1 MHMSDALLNPVVGIS
16 FCAMSGALLAYSA
29 KKVSQEDDTY
39 KTPLMAVTG
48 AFIFASQMINFS
60 IPGTGSSG
68 HIGGGLLLSIL
79 LGPHRA
85 FITLASVLTLQALFF
100 ADGGILALGANV
112 FNLSFFPAFIAYPL
126 IFKTICGDFSNKKRM
141 AVAAVTAAVVGL
153 LLGSF
158 FVILQTVASGN
169 SELPFKTFV
178 LFMLPIHFAIGIV
191 EGIITLGVISFIRS
205 TQPTLLVA
213 NKEQTKNR
221 IVLSLVFA
229 AILIGGVLS
238 LFASSSP
245 DGLEWSIAH
254 VTGTEEFSG
263 KENVIASFAAKVQNK
278 LAFLPDY
285 GFRSAGDNAVESYA
299 GTSLS
304 GLLGAII
311 VGTLLMLF
319 GFIIRKRARKIGN
332 GCC

>member
-1 MHMSDALLNPVVGIS
+1 MHMSDALLSPSVGIT
-16 FCAMSGALLAYSA
+16 FCAISGAILAFSA
-29 KKVSQEDDTY
+29 KKVSREEDTY

-112 FNLSFFPAFIAYPL
+112 FNLAFFPAFIAYPL
-126 IFKTICGDFSNKKRM
+126 IFKSICGDFSNKKRM
-141 AVAAVTAAVVGL
+141 AVASVTAAVVGL
-153 LLGSF
+153 LFGSF

-178 LFMLPIHFAIGIV
+178 LFMLPIHFVIGIV
-191 EGIITLGVISFIRS
+191 EGIVTLGVISFIRS
-205 TQPTLLVA
+205 TQPALLMA
-213 NKEQTKNR
+213 NKEQTKTR
-221 IVLSLVFA
+221 IVLSLMFA
-229 AILIGGVLS
+229 AILVGGVFS

-245 DGLEWSIAH
+245 DGLEWSIAR
-254 VTGTEEFSG
+254 VTGSEEISG
-263 KENVIASFAAKVQNK
+263 SENIIASFATKIQEK
-278 LAFLPDY
+278 MAFLPDY
-285 GFRSAGDNAVESYA
+285 GFRGDATSTAKAYV

-304 GLLGAII
+304 GLLGAML
-311 VGTLLMLF
+311 VGGVLVLF
-319 GFIIRKRARKIGN
+319 GFLIRKRNRKMGN